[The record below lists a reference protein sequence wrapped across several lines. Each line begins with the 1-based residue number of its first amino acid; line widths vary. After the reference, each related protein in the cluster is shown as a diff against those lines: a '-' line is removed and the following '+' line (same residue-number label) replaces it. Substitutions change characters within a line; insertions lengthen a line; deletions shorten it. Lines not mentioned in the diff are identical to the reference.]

1 MSTVPT
7 TLELSPDDLMK
18 TVMEGI
24 KDWQKGTE
32 IDPSENLCL
41 AIIGLPKSGK
51 SWLGATIAE
60 SEGITFVADFDN
72 RAESLKGKKNIVVKT
87 YQDQNQIRPVAMKNF
102 ETDIDRF
109 KYNKKNGK
117 PIPRAYI
124 LDSITYMK
132 KASENEIFEQSASAK
147 ITTFRELKTGTG
159 IDDKVRIPQGY
170 DIINGVRDHILYCIS
185 ELRALGHVI
194 CVFHE
199 RDETDK
205 KLSTPDR
212 TVYTGKI
219 TVDPP
224 YLSQIL
230 TVFNDVMRIQTD
242 HNGKYKVW
250 TRSTRDFNGAT
261 SLNGLE
267 LEESPNI
274 AAMLTKHRATMK
286 K

>member
-1 MSTVPT
+1 MSTTPVT
-7 TLELSPDDLMK
+7 NTQEDLMK
-18 TVMEGI
+18 EVMDGI
-24 KDWQKGTE
+24 KDWQEARTL
-32 IDPSENLCL
+32 DPTQNLCL
-41 AIIGLPKSGK
+41 AIMGLPKAGK
-51 SWLGATIAE
+51 SWLAATIAE
-60 SEGITFVADFDN
+60 SEGITFTADFDN
-72 RAESLKGKKNIVVKT
+72 RAESLRGKPNLIIKT
-87 YQDQNQIRPVAMKNF
+87 YQDEVQIRPNAMKDF
-102 ETDIDRF
+102 ERDVDRF

-132 KASENEIFEQSASAK
+132 KASENEIFEQSASSK
-147 ITTFRELKTGTG
+147 ITMYREVKTGPG
-159 IDDKVRIPQGY
+159 NDDKVRIPQGY
-170 DIINGVRDHILYCIS
+170 DIINGVREHILYCIS

-205 KLSTPDR
+205 KLSTSER
-212 TVYTGKI
+212 TVYTGKL

-224 YLSQIL
+224 YLSQLL

-242 HNGKYKVW
+242 ANGKYKVW
-250 TRSTRDFNGAT
+250 TRSTKEFNGAT
-261 SLNGLE
+261 SLQGLE

-274 AAMLTKHRATMK
+274 AAMLTKHRATMQK